1 MRNRAIACVSIE
13 DIVTHFTVFPDPLSA
28 MLIVSLFPDRRVLK
42 VYGYTP
48 GAALREEP
56 GYWVLPPT

>member
-1 MRNRAIACVSIE
+1 
-13 DIVTHFTVFPDPLSA
+13 